1 MDQFSA
7 LKAFVSVVD
16 DRGFA
21 KSARRSGMATSS
33 VTRQV
38 NALEEHLGT
47 QLLNRS
53 TRSVT
58 LTDAGAR
65 YYEQAVRILEDVDQA
80 DRSIS
85 EADGPPRGILRVS
98 LPVGFARLHIAPA
111 ISEFLQACPM
121 IELDITMTDSIVN
134 LVEER
139 VDLAIRIGSL
149 QSSSLIARRLASMY
163 LLVCASPD
171 YLETHGEPTEPADL
185 SGHNCLSFSHA
196 NIDRSWN
203 FSGPA
208 GNVRV
213 EVQGNLRSNNSEL
226 LLESAICGAGIVL
239 LPSWLAGR
247 DVEAGRL
254 QAILT
259 HWEASITGPD
269 AGIYAVYQPNRR
281 GSKKVSAFIDFF
293 ATRFGSPPYWDVACD
308 CD

>member
-16 DRGFA
+16 DGGFA
-21 KSARRSGMATSS
+21 KSARRAGMATSS

-38 NALEEHLGT
+38 NGLEEHLGT

-58 LTDAGAR
+58 LTDAGER
-65 YYEQAVRILEDVDQA
+65 YYEQAVRILEDVEEA

-111 ISEFLQACPM
+111 ISEFLQACPA

-171 YLETHGEPTEPADL
+171 YLKSNGEPTKPADL

-196 NIDRSWN
+196 NVDRSWN
-203 FSGPA
+203 FSGPV
-208 GNVRV
+208 GNDRV
-213 EVQGNLRSNNSEL
+213 EVQGNLRSNNSEM

-259 HWEASITGPD
+259 DWEASITGPD

-281 GSKKVSAFIDFF
+281 GSKKVRAFIDFF

>member
-1 MDQFSA
+1 MDHFSA

-16 DRGFA
+16 DGGFA

-58 LTDAGAR
+58 LTDAGER
-65 YYEQAVRILEDVDQA
+65 YYEQAVRILEDVEEA

-98 LPVGFARLHIAPA
+98 LPVAFARLHIAPA
-111 ISEFLQACPM
+111 VSEFLQACPA

-149 QSSSLIARRLASMY
+149 QSSSLIARRLASMH

-171 YLETHGEPTEPADL
+171 YLEIHGEPTKPADL
-185 SGHNCLSFSHA
+185 GDHNCLSFSHA
-196 NIDRSWN
+196 NIDRRWN
-203 FSGPA
+203 FSGPS
-208 GNVRV
+208 GNDRV
-213 EVQGNLRSNNSEL
+213 DIRGNLRSNNSEL
-226 LLESAICGAGIVL
+226 LLESAISGAGIAL
-239 LPSWLAGR
+239 LPSWLAGH
-247 DVEAGRL
+247 DVDKGRL

-259 HWEASITGPD
+259 DWEASITGPD

-293 ATRFGSPPYWDVACD
+293 ATRFGSPPYWDVACH
-308 CD
+308 CN